1 MKKIKVFLCLL
12 LSCIMLCSCS
22 SQQNDYS
29 IENHEWEFYI
39 VQSMGSGETIYCSE
53 QQHQFNED
61 AEVIDIWNT
70 MEDNKIIISN
80 NETQESWT
88 LDYTL
93 KEKDETNTIYEIT
106 YKSDGDTI
114 NGLATVSTT
123 TREDGNDEYTLIISI
138 NNYAI
143 YFTEEM

>member
-1 MKKIKVFLCLL
+1 
-12 LSCIMLCSCS
+12 
-22 SQQNDYS
+22 
-29 IENHEWEFYI
+29 
-39 VQSMGSGETIYCSE
+39 
-53 QQHQFNED
+53 
-61 AEVIDIWNT
+61 